1 MIDDARI
8 LHKEVGNNNDDDIYN
23 EEYDDDEDER
33 DGTSGS
39 GVTTF
44 YSDEEAA
51 LGGHDDGGVLQ
62 IGSFYSAGGLR
73 AWLAYLRRKWF
84 KRKRLLWLL
93 AVVLVFLLLVAIILL
108 ATLPSGNSSS
118 PSSPPAPPAGAGYVR
133 VQRGAVATENG
144 LCSDIGTSIMRDL
157 GGNAVDAAVASC
169 LCIGVLNSFS
179 SGIGGGG
186 VMLLHTKEGHSELID
201 FREVAPSAASQDMYR
216 DRPVEAS
223 RTGGLSVAVPGEL
236 AGLEYAWQQHG
247 SGHVAWKDLV
257 LPSAELARNFTV
269 PALLAKWIADTPEIV
284 VDPGLRS
291 VYAPDGVRKKEGDT
305 VSNPRLADTLAL
317 VAENGASA
325 FYSRTSSLA
334 QQLVADI
341 QQAGG
346 IITADDLHNYLHNAT
361 VKVRRPVKGF
371 YRGLE
376 VLSAGPPF
384 GGACVV
390 MALNLLEAYN
400 LPLLGPTAQAYH
412 WVAEALAFAYAD
424 RMGLA
429 DPQFADLHNLTH
441 AMLSKEHAGRLRRRL
456 RADKTF
462 PYTHYE
468 DMVPLGNPVNDEG
481 TTHISVIDPDGNAV
495 SMTST
500 VNLIFG
506 SKVLSPSTGVVLNS
520 QMDDFSIPGRA
531 NAYDLP
537 PSEANFIRPGKRP
550 LSSMSP
556 SIVLRDGEVY
566 LIVGASG
573 GSRIITGTLQTF
585 LNVVDYRQGLWKA
598 VSRPRVH
605 HQLLPTDVYTE
616 TGFAQDIIRELAQ
629 RGHQMG
635 RKEEIAVVQ
644 AVLVESKQADDE
656 NAATRVLHAVSDPRK
671 HGRPAGF

>member
-8 LHKEVGNNNDDDIYN
+8 LGNHKEAGNNNDDIYN
-23 EEYDDDEDER
+23 ED
-33 DGTSGS
+33 GS

-51 LGGHDDGGVLQ
+51 LSGHDDGGVLQ

-108 ATLPSGNSSS
+108 ATLPSGNSSGA
-118 PSSPPAPPAGAGYVR
+118 SSPAPPVGAGYVR
-133 VQRGAVATENG
+133 AQRGAVATENG
-144 LCSDIGTSIMRDL
+144 LCSDIGTTIMRDL

-186 VMLLHTKEGHSELID
+186 VLLLHTKEGHSELID

-257 LPSAELARNFTV
+257 MPSAQLARNFTV

-346 IITADDLHNYLHNAT
+346 IITADDLHNYLHNGT
-361 VKVRRPVKGF
+361 VKVRTPVKGF

-468 DMVPLGNPVNDEG
+468 DMV
-481 TTHISVIDPDGNAV
+481 
-495 SMTST
+495 
-500 VNLIFG
+500 NLIFG

-556 SIVLRDGEVY
+556 SIVLKDGEVY